1 MKLNTIIQGDTLQ
14 TLKSWPD
21 EFVDTII
28 TSCPYWGLR
37 DYQTATWE
45 GGDEKCD
52 HITGRANRTIT
63 EKSKKQT
70 TVRGSFVNETK
81 DVCPKCGAKRIDQ
94 QIGLEP
100 TLDEYLYKML
110 VITNELHRVLKKTGV
125 MFWNHGDNY
134 GSSISGGLA
143 KEKGDGLYERKM
155 NRIRSQ
161 KKTDPR
167 RNIDPS
173 KIKAKCLVLQ
183 NYRLILKMI
192 DEQGWILR
200 NSIVWHKPNAMP
212 SSVKD
217 RFSNSY
223 EPVFMLVK
231 SKKYNFD
238 LDAVRVK
245 TVEPYSEKRAR
256 RPETSK
262 RKAIHGS
269 GLPAGNFTYNKLNPA
284 GKNPGDIWKIA
295 THPFLEAHFATFPPK
310 LIEPM
315 VKAGSPKGG
324 LVCDPFMGSGTTAL
338 VARKHNRNYIGI
350 ELSEAY
356 IKIANKRLAQEHL
369 GI

>member
-21 EFVDTII
+21 EFIDCII
-28 TSCPYWGLR
+28 TSPPYWGLR
-37 DYQTATWE
+37 DY
-45 GGDEKCD
+45 GVDG
-52 HITGRANRTIT
+52 
-63 EKSKKQT
+63 
-70 TVRGSFVNETK
+70 
-81 DVCPKCGAKRIDQ
+81 

-143 KEKGDGLYERKM
+143 KGKGDGLYERKM

-231 SKKYNFD
+231 NKKYNFD
-238 LDAVRVK
+238 LDAVRVAHA
-245 TVEPYSEKRAR
+245 PYSKEMEAKYKPSKPKNYGDKNVAAGSFNKMLYEKG
-256 RPETSK
+256 
-262 RKAIHGS
+262 IH
-269 GLPAGNFTYNKLNPA
+269 LNPA
-284 GKNPGDIWKIA
+284 GKNPGDVWKIS
-295 THPFLEAHFATFPPK
+295 TQPFKEAHFATFPLK

-315 VKAGSPKGG
+315 VKAGCPKGG
-324 LVCDPFMGSGTTAL
+324 LVLDPFMGSGTTAL